1 MYERSLFMKR
11 KSLKQSIIIG
21 CLCMLSIT
29 PLLAAGRFRPIRAS
43 INREHRYVVNGK
55 EVLRAAPIIRFEN
68 QYYVPINL
76 LSESLGYDVRSND
89 NDTTFTSRTKPSPT
103 PTSNPTQ
110 GTVTLDRAIIIAID
124 FSTNE
129 VTVYPEGKPNTDQNQ
144 IVLRITPETVITNST
159 GIPRFTI
166 ADLNTDMVV
175 QVTYSAAM
183 TKSIPP
189 QTNAIK
195 IVAPLSSIQPR

>member
-1 MYERSLFMKR
+1 MKR
-11 KSLKQSIIIG
+11 KSLKQAILIG
-21 CLCMLSIT
+21 CLCLLSIT

-55 EVLRAAPIIRFEN
+55 EVLRTAPIIRFEDR
-68 QYYVPINL
+68 YYVPIDL
-76 LSESLGYDVRSND
+76 LGNSLGYEVKSN
-89 NDTTFTSRTKPSPT
+89 NDETTFTSKTNSTPRPT
-103 PTSNPTQ
+103 PTSSPTQ
-110 GTVTLDRAIIIAID
+110 GAVTLDRAVIIAID
-124 FSTNE
+124 FASNE
-129 VTVYPEGKPNTDQNQ
+129 VTVYPEGKPNNDQNQ

-175 QVTYSAAM
+175 QVTYSGAM

>member
-1 MYERSLFMKR
+1 MKR
-11 KSLKQSIIIG
+11 KSLKQSILIG
-21 CLCMLSIT
+21 CLCLLSIT

-55 EVLRAAPIIRFEN
+55 EVLRTAPIIRFEDR
-68 QYYVPINL
+68 YYVPIDL
-76 LSESLGYDVRSND
+76 LGNSLGYDVRSN
-89 NDTTFTSRTKPSPT
+89 NDETTFTSKTRPTPT

-110 GTVTLDRAIIIAID
+110 GTVTLDRAVIIAID

-175 QVTYSAAM
+175 QVTYSGAM